1 LILSDFKRLPE
12 RKLVVSPKLD
22 MQRAAGKLAIFLV
35 GVYALVLFGLVVST
49 VSGDPIPLVGWP
61 IALVPA
67 VAFVHSVVDAVRLHR
82 TAEPERTAAL
92 WRRSLLYAVIG
103 SVLAVVAVLIING
116 ITPV

>member
-1 LILSDFKRLPE
+1 M
-12 RKLVVSPKLD
+12 VSPKLD
-22 MQRAAGKLAIFLV
+22 MQRAAGKLAIFLI

-49 VSGDPIPLVGWP
+49 ASGDPIPLVGWP

-67 VAFVHSVVDAVRLHR
+67 VAFVYSFVAAVRLHR
-82 TAEPERTAAL
+82 TAEPDQTAVL

-103 SVLAVVAVLIING
+103 TVLAVAAVVIINR